1 VKSTAAV
8 INRTGVATAP
18 EQAEAAVSAAASA
31 VPSSKGTAHD
41 LDSARMPYL
50 KAHEPIGSRPPG
62 LGKMAPDIFMDKL
75 GERLAFERSGTRL
88 YQLMLGKMQ
97 ANGRSGGGPSIQDI
111 EHIMQEEYQHFQ
123 LVSATIAQLGGDPT
137 LETPCAD
144 LTGVASI
151 GLVQI
156 MADPRTTVPQSLH
169 ALLTAELTD
178 NDGWEMLIQLAKGL
192 GHDEVAGKFEGALKN
207 EQEHLENVRGWML
220 EMTQK
225 EAGLSSM
232 WKGRSGQSTKS
243 KS

>member
-1 VKSTAAV
+1 M
-8 INRTGVATAP
+8 NRTGVATAP

-31 VPSSKGTAHD
+31 APSSKGTAHD
-41 LDSARMPYL
+41 LDSVRMPYL
-50 KAHEPIGSRPPG
+50 KAHEPIGSRPPT

-97 ANGRSGGGPSIQDI
+97 ANGKSNGGPSIQDI

-156 MADPRTTVPQSLH
+156 MADPRTTVPQCLH

-178 NDGWEMLIQLAKGL
+178 NDGWEMLIQLARGL
-192 GHDEVAGKFEGALKN
+192 GHDEVASKFEGALKN

-232 WKGRSGQSTKS
+232 SKGRSGQSTKS
-243 KS
+243 TS

>member
-1 VKSTAAV
+1 
-8 INRTGVATAP
+8 
-18 EQAEAAVSAAASA
+18 
-31 VPSSKGTAHD
+31 
-41 LDSARMPYL
+41 
-50 KAHEPIGSRPPG
+50 
-62 LGKMAPDIFMDKL
+62 
-75 GERLAFERSGTRL
+75 
-88 YQLMLGKMQ
+88 MLGKMQ
-97 ANGRSGGGPSIQDI
+97 ENGSSGGGPSIQDI

-156 MADPRTTVPQSLH
+156 MADPRTTVPQCLH

-178 NDGWEMLIQLAKGL
+178 NDGWEMLIQLARGL
-192 GHDEVAGKFEGALKN
+192 GHDEVAAKFESALKN

-232 WKGRSGQSTKS
+232 SKGRSGQSTKS